1 MLFTRKPLMG
11 FRCVLL
17 VIVSVVL
24 MFYDY
29 RNDYFLQARS
39 LLSNVVTPMQYVVNW
54 PMEMIDWAKSSFSS
68 HRALV
73 EKNAHLQA
81 QQLFLRGQLQRLV
94 SLEEENSQL
103 RQLLGTTSQV
113 SEEVRAARLL
123 AVSLEP
129 FTAEVIL
136 DAGVNDAVFEGQ
148 AVLDGYGVLG
158 QVIHVGKLTSRV
170 MLVTD
175 PRSAVP
181 VQDERNGVRGIV
193 QGMGAHNNLALINI
207 PDTVDVQAG
216 DVLTSSG
223 LGLRY
228 PMGYPVGKIASVSH
242 VPGEHFAVIEVTPSA
257 HLFRTR
263 QVLLVWPNNHQLIKA
278 KQREINT

>member
-1 MLFTRKPLMG
+1 MLFTRKPLIG
-11 FRCVLL
+11 FRCVVLIITSL
-17 VIVSVVL
+17 AL

-29 RNDYFLQARS
+29 RDDYFLPVRS
-39 LLSNVVTPMQYVVNW
+39 FLSTVVTPMEYMVDW
-54 PMEMIDWAKSSFSS
+54 PMEIMDWAKSSVSS
-68 HRALV
+68 RRALV

-94 SLEEENSQL
+94 HLEKENTQL
-103 RQLLGTTSQV
+103 RHLLGTTTEG
-113 SEEVRAARLL
+113 SEEMRAARLL

-129 FTAEVIL
+129 FIAEVIL
-136 DAGVNDAVFEGQ
+136 DAGIKESVFLGQ

-158 QVIHVGKLTSRV
+158 QVIQVGRLTSRV

-193 QGMGAHNNLALINI
+193 RGMGSHSALALINI
-207 PDTVDVQAG
+207 PDTVDIQAG
-216 DVLTSSG
+216 DLLTSSG

-228 PMGYPVGKIASVSH
+228 PMGYPVGKVSSVSH

-263 QVLLVWPNNHQLIKA
+263 QVLLVWPNNHPLLEA
-278 KQREINT
+278 KQREINS

>member
-11 FRCVLL
+11 GRCALL
-17 VIVSVVL
+17 MLLSLVL

-29 RNDYFLQARS
+29 RYDYFLRARNV
-39 LLSNVVTPMQYVVNW
+39 LSTVVTPMQYLVDW
-54 PMEMIDWAKSSFSS
+54 PMEMLDWAKSSVSS
-68 HRALV
+68 YHGLV

-81 QQLFLRGQLQRLV
+81 QQLLFRGQLQRLV
-94 SLEEENSQL
+94 NLEEENSQL
-103 RQLLGTTSQV
+103 RHLLGTSTQLSD
-113 SEEVRAARLL
+113 EVRAARLL

-129 FTAEVIL
+129 FIAEVIL
-136 DAGVNDAVFEGQ
+136 DGGGNEGVFKGQ

-158 QVIHVGKLTSRV
+158 QVIQVGKLTSRV

-193 QGMGAHNNLALINI
+193 QGTGSHNPLALINI
-207 PDTVDVQAG
+207 PDTVDIQAG
-216 DVLTSSG
+216 DLLTSSG

-228 PMGYPVGKIASVSH
+228 PAGYPVGRVASVSH

-257 HLFRTR
+257 HLFQSR
-263 QVLLVWPNNHQLIKA
+263 QVLLVWPSNHEQMQA
-278 KQREINT
+278 KQREIHP